1 MWMAMVFP
9 SQDRHYTKLS
19 TLSFELSHSNRYL
32 YLSIGFFHQ
41 ARRNVSSILHI
52 AKLARPMD
60 KYFYMNII
68 STSTWIYDIE
78 ILPKFHDTKGEPTK
92 GPRKQSIQ
100 LFDTN
105 ILFKYQTVVW
115 IAFARF
121 LKKKLMW
128 SLSQHETLDYSKIL
142 RSLSWSYLCG
152 MVI

>member
-60 KYFYMNII
+60 KYFYMNIWYRDI
-68 STSTWIYDIE
+68 AQVPRHKRGAHQRPQKTEHSTVWYKYFVQIPDSCMNCICKVSKKKINVVTV
-78 ILPKFHDTKGEPTK
+78 TA
-92 GPRKQSIQ
+92 R
-100 LFDTN
+100 N
-105 ILFKYQTVVW
+105 IRLFKDPKEPILVV
-115 IAFARF
+115 F
-121 LKKKLMW
+121 MW
-128 SLSQHETLDYSKIL
+128 HGYIIV
-142 RSLSWSYLCG
+142 
-152 MVI
+152 MI